1 MKTSKLRYILTW
13 IALSVLLICCTL
25 LVALA
30 WNSRI
35 LATFSPSSIILLWVS
50 ISSSAIYLFL
60 LAVKKA
66 HRQWITEERQDLE
79 KQGAAEKEMQSK
91 RASSEG
97 KQQMD
102 FASIARKLV
111 RRIPEKIALE
121 ELGKL
126 LMKNFARELEIM
138 SGVYYV
144 EKNGT
149 FEETATYAL
158 VKAEGPLSF
167 KSGEGLTGQVARNR
181 QLIVLT
187 QLPEEHL
194 EVYSGLGKAK
204 PAYLAITPLV
214 YKNKTIALLEFT
226 GYRYDAPEIEK
237 MLRVFSRELMDK
249 LAFNLPD

>member
-1 MKTSKLRYILTW
+1 MKTSKLRYIFTW
-13 IALSVLLICCTL
+13 VALSVLLICSTL

-35 LATFSPSSIILLWVS
+35 SASFSPTIITLLWLS

-66 HRQWITEERQDLE
+66 HRQWINEERQE
-79 KQGAAEKEMQSK
+79 QEERTIAEKERVSMK
-91 RASSEG
+91 KPIAG

-111 RRIPEKIALE
+111 RRIPEHIDIE

-126 LMKNFARELEIM
+126 LMKNLARELEIM

-158 VKAEGPLSF
+158 VSTEGQLSF
-167 KSGEGLTGQVARNR
+167 KFGEGLCGQVARNR
-181 QLIVLT
+181 QLMVLT
-187 QLPEEHL
+187 RLPEEYL
-194 EVYSGLGKAK
+194 AVYSGLGKAA
-204 PAYLAITPLV
+204 PAYLAIAPLV
-214 YKNKTIALLEFT
+214 YKNRTIALLEFT
-226 GYRYDAPEIEK
+226 GYRYDAHEIEN
-237 MLRVFSRELMDK
+237 MLRIFSRDLMDK
-249 LAFNLPD
+249 LALKLS

>member
-13 IALSVLLICCTL
+13 VALSVLLICSTL
-25 LVALA
+25 LVAVA

-35 LATFSPSSIILLWVS
+35 LDAFSPTIIILLWVS

-66 HRQWITEERQDLE
+66 HRLWINEERQE
-79 KQGAAEKEMQSK
+79 QKEQKATESKRQSK
-91 RASSEG
+91 QASTVG
-97 KQQMD
+97 KQQID

-111 RRIPEKIALE
+111 RRIPDKIAIE
-121 ELGKL
+121 ELGKVL
-126 LMKNFARELEIM
+126 LKNLARELEIM

-181 QLIVLT
+181 QLMVLT
-187 QLPEEHL
+187 RLPEEYL

-226 GYRYDAPEIEK
+226 GYRYDAKEIEII
-237 MLRVFSRELMDK
+237 LRVFSRELINK
-249 LAFNLPD
+249 LALNLPD